1 VKLGLWF
8 DRLPRFL
15 RRALAGKY
23 WQRLPVSVE
32 QKTKR
37 RRLRRLFEALDLPPK
52 ERYVRWC
59 AIFDDGRKAALY
71 SPELRAALA
80 PIASAKIFEEE
91 YAKAPEADF
100 LAATMFVDFMRYLP
114 DDLLF
119 KVDIASMAHGL
130 ECRAPFLDHKL
141 VEFIGLI
148 PTELKLR
155 GFTTKYLLRRA
166 FGEMLPPE
174 ILRRPKMG
182 FGTPISDWFRGELQ
196 GYLRETLLDPAALRR
211 GYFSPESVRQ
221 LVEEHVAA
229 RADHGYRLWALLMF
243 ELWHRRFLDA
253 R

>member
-1 VKLGLWF
+1 M
-8 DRLPRFL
+8 
-15 RRALAGKY
+15 
-23 WQRLPVSVE
+23 SVE

-37 RRLRRLFEALDLPPK
+37 RRLRRLFEALNLPPQ

-59 AIFDDGRKAALY
+59 AIFDDGRKSALY

-80 PIASAKIFEEE
+80 PISSAKIFEEE
-91 YAKAPEADF
+91 YAKVPDADF

-141 VEFIGLI
+141 VEFIGRI
-148 PTELKLR
+148 PTDLKLR

-182 FGTPISDWFRGELQ
+182 FGVPIADWFRGELQ
-196 GYLRETLLDPAALRR
+196 GYLRDTLLDPAALRR
-211 GYFSPESVRQ
+211 GYFAPESVRQ
-221 LVEEHVAA
+221 LVEDHVAA
-229 RADHGYRLWALLMF
+229 RADHGYRLWSLLMF
-243 ELWHRRFLDA
+243 ELWHRRYLVAQPD
-253 R
+253 